1 MFDKENYNVIVL
13 EEIGLYFI
21 ILIVFAFDGDEG
33 INVEVYYSFVLKTNF
48 FVIYLLSGAVIVIRL
63 LNFYEKLVY
72 YLVVIV

>member
-1 MFDKENYNVIVL
+1 MIVL

-21 ILIVFAFDGDEG
+21 ILIVFVFDGDEG
-33 INVEVYYSFVLKTNF
+33 INVEVYYSFVLKINF
-48 FVIYLLSGAVIVIRL
+48 FVIYLLLGVVIVIRL

>member
-1 MFDKENYNVIVL
+1 MIVL

-21 ILIVFAFDGDEG
+21 ILIVFVFDGDEG